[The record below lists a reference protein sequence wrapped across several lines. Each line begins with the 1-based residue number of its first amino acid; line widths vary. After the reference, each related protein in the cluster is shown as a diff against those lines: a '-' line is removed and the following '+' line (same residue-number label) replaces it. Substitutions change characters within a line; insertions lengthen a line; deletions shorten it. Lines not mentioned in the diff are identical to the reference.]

1 MTLRT
6 INKAYEELRARDPE
20 TAITKNLLREMVTQG
35 VIPSAKA
42 GNKYLVDVD
51 VIEKYFMDT
60 THGVIPA
67 AEIKCSSRSRWDTEE
82 R

>member
-42 GNKYLVDVD
+42 GNRYLVDVD
-51 VIEKYFMDT
+51 VVEQYFMDT
-60 THGVIPA
+60 TRGLIPA
-67 AEIKCSSRSRWDTEE
+67 AEIKCSRRN
-82 R
+82 

>member
-20 TAITKNLLREMVTQG
+20 TAITRNLLREMVTQG

-42 GNKYLVDVD
+42 GNRYLVDVD
-51 VIEKYFMDT
+51 VVEQYFMDT
-60 THGVIPA
+60 THGLIPP
-67 AEIKCSSRSRWDTEE
+67 AEIKCSRRN
-82 R
+82 

>member
-6 INKAYEELRARDPE
+6 INKAYEELRVRDPE

-42 GNKYLVDVD
+42 GNRYLVDVD
-51 VIEKYFMDT
+51 VVEQYFMDT
-60 THGVIPA
+60 THGLIPA
-67 AEIKCSSRSRWDTEE
+67 TEIKCSRRN
-82 R
+82 

>member
-6 INKAYEELRARDPE
+6 INKAYEELKVRDPE

-42 GNKYLVDVD
+42 GNRYLVDVD
-51 VIEKYFMDT
+51 VVEQYFMDT
-60 THGVIPA
+60 THGLIPA
-67 AEIKCSSRSRWDTEE
+67 AEIKCSRRN
-82 R
+82 

>member
-1 MTLRT
+1 MMLRT

-20 TAITKNLLREMVTQG
+20 TAITRNLLREMVTQG

-42 GNKYLVDVD
+42 GNRYLVDVD
-51 VIEKYFMDT
+51 VVEQYFMDT
-60 THGVIPA
+60 THGVRPA
-67 AEIKCSSRSRWDTEE
+67 AEIKCSRSRWEREE

>member
-20 TAITKNLLREMVTQG
+20 TAITRNLLREMVKQG
-35 VIPSAKA
+35 IIPSAKA

-51 VIEKYFMDT
+51 VVEKYFMDT
-60 THGVIPA
+60 TTGVIPA
-67 AEIKCSSRSRWDTEE
+67 AEIKCSSRSRWDREV